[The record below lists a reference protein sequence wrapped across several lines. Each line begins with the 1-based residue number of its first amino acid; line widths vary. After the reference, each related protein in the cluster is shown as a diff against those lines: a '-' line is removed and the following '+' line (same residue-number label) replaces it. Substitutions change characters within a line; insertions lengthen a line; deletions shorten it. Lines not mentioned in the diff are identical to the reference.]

1 MRPRIAKQLFLCLR
15 PQRRTE
21 RRPPRRLFHST
32 PTSSSSGKEWNRIL
46 SPMTNQL
53 DQEKN
58 LFIESLA
65 DGGTD
70 AEIFGDITRPENGIR
85 HSLYRETRSQKWE
98 KLRKNR
104 SSGKEGTLNDVT
116 FGKLRN
122 RLSRKLGDIERIHSL
137 DAT

>member
-1 MRPRIAKQLFLCLR
+1 
-15 PQRRTE
+15 
-21 RRPPRRLFHST
+21 
-32 PTSSSSGKEWNRIL
+32 
-46 SPMTNQL
+46 MTNQL